1 LRPDLGY
8 SRQLP
13 DCPKA
18 DGSYLNDRFWD
29 KAVIPSAV
37 AE

>member
-29 KAVIPSAV
+29 NAVVP
-37 AE
+37 E